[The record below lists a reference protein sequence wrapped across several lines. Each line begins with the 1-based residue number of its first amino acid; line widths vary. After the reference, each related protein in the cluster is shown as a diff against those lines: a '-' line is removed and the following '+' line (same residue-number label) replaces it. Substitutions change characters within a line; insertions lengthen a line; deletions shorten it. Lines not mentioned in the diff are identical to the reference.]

1 MHSLK
6 TLFAAFIPWL
16 KNLRARGQ
24 IRRLLSR
31 PDDHLIRDIGMTRD
45 ELRRRFGVF

>member
-1 MHSLK
+1 MHSLI

-24 IRRLLSR
+24 IRRLLEPPR
-31 PDDHLIRDIGMTRD
+31 
-45 ELRRRFGVF
+45 